1 MTKDPAHPNES
12 AAEHSE
18 TEGPSEQADRPS
30 GPVRQEQYQRTR
42 EQAASGQDE
51 GDRDARIRRRAHEI
65 WEQEGRP
72 EGLAAQHW
80 DRAAQELEREVA
92 KSRGKKNETTP
103 M

>member
-1 MTKDPAHPNES
+1 MTKDPAHTNES

-18 TEGPSEQADRPS
+18 IEGPIEQADRPS

-42 EQAASGQDE
+42 EKAASGQDE
-51 GDRDARIRRRAHEI
+51 MDRDARIRRRAHEI

-80 DRAAQELEREVA
+80 DRAAHELDGEVSQA
-92 KSRGKKNETTP
+92 PNK
-103 M
+103 

>member
-18 TEGPSEQADRPS
+18 IEGPSEQADRPS

-42 EQAASGQDE
+42 ENAASGQDE
-51 GDRDARIRRRAHEI
+51 MDRDARIRRRAHEI

-80 DRAAQELEREVA
+80 DRAAQELEREVS
-92 KSRGKKNETTP
+92 KSRAKENETTS